1 MKNNIIVTIDR
12 QYGSGGRTI
21 GKLVADELNLTYL
34 DNELIKKSAQKS
46 GYSQELFENAEQKP
60 TGSLLYS
67 MSMFASSG
75 LGFELPLSDKV
86 FLIQSEVIKE
96 AADVGNCV
104 IVGRC
109 ADYILSK
116 HENVVNIFI
125 HGDFENRVSRAVC
138 VYNCNEADAKDI
150 VLKNDKR
157 RASYYNFYT
166 NAKWGA
172 SSNYHLSI
180 NSNILG
186 VEKTAAAIVRFLK
199 DIK

>member
-86 FLIQSEVIKE
+86 FLIQSDVIKE
-96 AADVGNCV
+96 AADAGNCV

-116 HENVVNIFI
+116 YDNVVNIFI
-125 HGDFENRVSRAVC
+125 HGDFENRVNRAVC
-138 VYNCNEADAKDI
+138 VYKCNESDAKDT

-166 NAKWGA
+166 NGKWGM

-186 VEKTAAAIVRFLK
+186 VEKTANAIVRFLK

>member
-1 MKNNIIVTIDR
+1 MKDNIIVTIDR

-21 GKLVADELNLTYL
+21 GKLVADELSLSYL

-96 AADVGNCV
+96 AADTGNCV

-109 ADYILSK
+109 ADYILAK
-116 HENVVNIFI
+116 YDNVVNIFI
-125 HGDFENRVSRAVC
+125 HGDFDHRVNRAVC
-138 VYNCNEADAKDI
+138 VYNCNKNDAKDT

-166 NAKWGA
+166 NSKWGNA
-172 SSNYHLSI
+172 SNYHLSI

-186 VEKTAAAIVRFLK
+186 VEKTASAIVRFLK

>member
-1 MKNNIIVTIDR
+1 MKDNIIVTIDR

-21 GKLVADELNLTYL
+21 GQLVANELNLTYL

-67 MSMFASSG
+67 MSMFASNG

-86 FLIQSEVIKE
+86 FLIQSDVIKE
-96 AADVGNCV
+96 AADIGNCV

-116 HENVVNIFI
+116 YDNVINIFI
-125 HGDFENRVSRAVC
+125 HGDFEHRVNRAVC
-138 VYNCNEADAKDI
+138 VYKCNQSDAKET
-150 VLKNDKR
+150 VQKNDKR

-166 NAKWGA
+166 NAKWGFA
-172 SSNYHLSI
+172 SNYHLCI

-186 VEKTAAAIVRFLK
+186 VEKTASAIVRFLK
-199 DIK
+199 DVK

>member
-96 AADVGNCV
+96 AADTGNCV

-138 VYNCNEADAKDI
+138 VYNCKESEAKDT